1 MMRIST
7 NWLNDYVD
15 ISDENL
21 KELALKITDAGVNVE
36 SLEEYNTPNLVVGQ
50 ILDVFDHPDSDHLHV
65 CKVDVKG
72 DILQIICGADNLEK
86 KMKVIV
92 AKSGCVLPGG
102 EIKDTVMRGVESQG
116 MLCALMELGLEE
128 NTPENY
134 AKGICR
140 LPDEALIGSNPY
152 NYLGLSDT
160 IFNLDLN
167 PNREADCTNHLG
179 FAYEV
184 AAVLGKKVEKP
195 ETKCKTISDNVE
207 DELDLQVITDNC
219 TMYNARKVRNVVIK
233 ESPDFIKERLTNCG
247 MRPINNV
254 VDISNY
260 IMLEYGQPLHFFDA
274 KKLGKHILVRMAEK
288 GEKIETLDKVKRT
301 LTADDIVITDGE
313 KPVCIAGIMGGLN
326 SGIDENTKDVI
337 IESAIFDPLNIRY
350 TSIRLDL
357 KSEASRRYEHGLN
370 YEYTKEAIDR
380 ACYLLEKYADAEI
393 LSGTLTHDNTDKTS
407 KVAKV
412 TLEKINS
419 LLGLQ
424 LTIDDVKKNLNSLQ
438 FPFDLKGEEFT
449 VTIPNRRGDVSMR
462 EDLVEEVGRLYGYS
476 HIENHLPKLNV
487 RKGKYIGNVALRKA
501 VSKRLRALGL
511 SETRTYTLISPEM
524 DDMFTYNKKTSI
536 PVLKPLSV
544 DKSIVRQS
552 ILPSLK
558 GVLDYN
564 VARNMKD
571 INIYEIANTYANLN
585 EEDTK
590 LAILMSGNYIE
601 NTWQGLKVPA
611 DFYTLKGIIS
621 NLLEYLGYQDRYAFI
636 PADNIPD
643 MHPGATAII
652 NVDNRP
658 IGYMGR
664 VHPSISKKAIYVLE
678 ISLSTLSEKKTR
690 SYKFKEQNKFP
701 SITKDVAFVMPDVM
715 NSQEVEKEIH
725 RSGGKLLKKIEVFD
739 LYRGENIGQ
748 DEKSIAYSLTFE
760 DDTRTLTSEEVNEL
774 FNKVITEV
782 TKKMNIKIR
791 N

>member
-1 MMRIST
+1 MRIST